1 MAERKIES
9 VTKGITVWKQ
19 KEKEKNDSP
28 LMLTTASFVFIM
40 EVLFSFFSRH
50 S

>member
-19 KEKEKNDSP
+19 KEEKNDSP